1 MDALPRRP
9 PPCRRDHARTGALSL
24 FLSEGLL
31 CPPVAQESVG
41 QPIEAEWNEVKGS
54 FTHNLDLAEWG
65 ITKSWVVLRLELEKA

>member
-1 MDALPRRP
+1 M
-9 PPCRRDHARTGALSL
+9 
-24 FLSEGLL
+24 
-31 CPPVAQESVG
+31 AQESVG